1 MSNTCCSIAAV
12 SVNTV
17 VAAGV
22 FIGELVAAVSA
33 FIIVVVVDVVVVAK
47 IRLGCGL

>member
-1 MSNTCCSIAAV
+1 MPNMCCSIAAV
-12 SVNTV
+12 SVYTV
-17 VAAGV
+17 VPAGV

-33 FIIVVVVDVVVVAK
+33 FIIVVVVVAK

>member
-1 MSNTCCSIAAV
+1 MSNMCCSIAAV
-12 SVNTV
+12 FVYIV

-22 FIGELVAAVSA
+22 FIHELVAVVSA
-33 FIIVVVVDVVVVAK
+33 FIIVVVDDVVVAK